1 MYEFIEGIVE
11 HANPAFIVIN
21 ANGIGYHLQISIN
34 TFEKTRSL
42 KQVRIL
48 THLAVKEDGHFLYG
62 FFDEVERQLFRQLI
76 QVNGVGTNTARMI
89 LSGQSPNEII
99 SAISTGNIAMLK
111 SVKGVGPKTAQR
123 IILELQDKI
132 GRIGTPGELASISG
146 RSGKSFDEALLA
158 LAALGFP
165 RSSAEKVLL
174 KITNNNQL
182 QLSVED
188 MIKQAL
194 KLL

>member
-1 MYEFIEGIVE
+1 MYEFIEGTVE

-34 TFEKTRSL
+34 TFEKARSL

-123 IILELQDKI
+123 IVLELQDKM
-132 GRIGTPGELASISG
+132 GRIGTPGELASMPGHSG
-146 RSGKSFDEALLA
+146 RSFDEALLA

-165 RSSAEKVLL
+165 RSNAEKVLS
-174 KITNNNQL
+174 KVTNNNQL